1 MATESFYE
9 DLVIDT
15 PEAAARFAAV
25 IEENKPY
32 VSNGTVFR
40 EATAEDLRR
49 IGEMFGLKEL

>member
-1 MATESFYE
+1 MATESFFE

-25 IEENKPY
+25 LEENKPY

-40 EATAEDLRR
+40 EATAEDLHR
-49 IGEMFGLKEL
+49 IAVKYGFKEL